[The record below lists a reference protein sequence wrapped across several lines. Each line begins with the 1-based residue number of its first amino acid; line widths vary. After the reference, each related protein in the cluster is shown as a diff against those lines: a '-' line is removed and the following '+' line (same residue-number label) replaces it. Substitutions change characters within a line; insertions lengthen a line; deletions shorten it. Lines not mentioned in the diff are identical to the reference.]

1 MVKTEDFVPS
11 LPPKTVTENIDWFAI
26 LDSFDPTALDE
37 KILNECAR
45 RNPYETCYKWDIPS
59 MPIQERLELSQT
71 GVRSDRQ
78 ALTAAVNRITE
89 EGLTPAIYKVSDVN
103 YVHLKTPI

>member
-1 MVKTEDFVPS
+1 
-11 LPPKTVTENIDWFAI
+11 
-26 LDSFDPTALDE
+26 
-37 KILNECAR
+37 
-45 RNPYETCYKWDIPS
+45 

-71 GVRSDRQ
+71 CVRSDRQ

-89 EGLTPAIYKVSDVN
+89 EGLTPVTYKVSDVN